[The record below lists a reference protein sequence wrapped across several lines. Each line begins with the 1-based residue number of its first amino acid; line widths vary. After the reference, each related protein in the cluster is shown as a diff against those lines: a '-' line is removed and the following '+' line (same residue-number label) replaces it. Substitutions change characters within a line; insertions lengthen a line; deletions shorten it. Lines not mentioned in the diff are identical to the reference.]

1 VTAAPSHAS
10 DTATASP
17 LGLRLAAAAAAAHP
31 SSEARTI
38 GWRFP
43 ALPPALADAV
53 AKEWGL
59 TIVEDADAIDPRSHG
74 AFAALHAHARSEQEP
89 GTAERA
95 TSFVFRIPMHNYR
108 PGDGGDE
115 NDYRGRPSRIENPS
129 IFSPVPKAGPPYAH
143 HREQYDDD
151 GSNEHDGF
159 RAFRTTGSTAT

>member
-53 AKEWGL
+53 ATEWGL

-74 AFAALHAHARSEQEP
+74 AFAARTPTHAPAGAR
-89 GTAERA
+89 
-95 TSFVFRIPMHNYR
+95 
-108 PGDGGDE
+108 
-115 NDYRGRPSRIENPS
+115 
-129 IFSPVPKAGPPYAH
+129 
-143 HREQYDDD
+143 HR
-151 GSNEHDGF
+151 
-159 RAFRTTGSTAT
+159 